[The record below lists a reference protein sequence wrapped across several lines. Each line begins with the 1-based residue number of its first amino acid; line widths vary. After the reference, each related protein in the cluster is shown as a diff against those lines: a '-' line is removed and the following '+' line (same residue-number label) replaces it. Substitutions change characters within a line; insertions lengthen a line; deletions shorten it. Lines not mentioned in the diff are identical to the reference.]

1 MIRLLTFCILIFY
14 CTSTMA
20 QLTPYKIFDKE
31 GQEVAFED
39 MAAAAFGHQVV
50 LFGELHN
57 NSLVHWLQLQLLKK
71 LAEQHDGLVLG
82 GEFFE
87 ADDQLNID
95 EWFSGK
101 INDKNFEAEAKL
113 WNNYIQDYKPL
124 MKYALEKSIPYI
136 ATNIPRKYASAVSRE
151 GIGVLED
158 FSEEAKQ
165 YIAPLPI
172 EVDKELPA
180 YAAMAEMMHGSGMN
194 PDHMIEAQASKD
206 ATMAHF
212 ILQGLRGN
220 GLFLHIN
227 GAYHSNDYEG
237 IVWYLNHYAPGTKI
251 MTITTVEQ
259 EDIQTL
265 NEDSHNKADFIL
277 LLPTDSPKSY

>member
-1 MIRLLTFCILIFY
+1 
-14 CTSTMA
+14 MA
-20 QLTPYKIFDKE
+20 QLTPLKIFDKE
-31 GQEVAFED
+31 GQEVAFEN
-39 MAAAAFGHQVV
+39 MAAATSGHQVV

-71 LAEQHDGLVLG
+71 LAEQNDDLVLG

-95 EWFSGK
+95 EWFGGK
-101 INDKNFEAEAKL
+101 ISEKNFEAEAKL
-113 WNNYIQDYKPL
+113 WTNYMPDYKPL
-124 MKYALEKSIPYI
+124 MKFAQENNIPFN

-151 GIGVLED
+151 GLGILKD
-158 FSEEAKQ
+158 FSQEAQQ
-165 YIAPLPI
+165 YMAPLPF
-172 EVDKELPA
+172 EVDKELPG
-180 YAAMAEMMHGSGMN
+180 YAAMAEMMHGSGMSADN
-194 PDHMIEAQASKD
+194 MIAAQASKD

-212 ILQGLRGN
+212 ILKGLPAN

-237 IVWYLNHYAPGTKI
+237 IVWYLHHYAPDTKI

-259 EDIQTL
+259 EDIRSL
-265 NEDSHNKADFIL
+265 NEEFYNKADFII
-277 LLPTDSPKSY
+277 LLPSDSPKSY

>member
-1 MIRLLTFCILIFY
+1 
-14 CTSTMA
+14 MA

-31 GQEVAFED
+31 GHEVTFED
-39 MAAAAFGHQVV
+39 MAAAASRHRVV

-57 NSLVHWLQLQLLKK
+57 NSLVHWLQLQLLKN
-71 LAEQHDGLVLG
+71 LRDQNDDLVLA

-87 ADDQLNID
+87 TDDQLNID
-95 EWFSGK
+95 EWFAGK
-101 INDKNFEAEAKL
+101 ITDKNFEAEAKL
-113 WNNYIQDYKPL
+113 WTNYMPDYRPL
-124 MKYALEKSIPYI
+124 MKYALENNIPFK

-151 GIGVLED
+151 GMDILDD

-165 YIAPLPI
+165 YMAPLPI
-172 EVDKELPA
+172 EVDKKLPG
-180 YAAMAEMMHGSGMN
+180 YAAMAEMMHGSPMD
-194 PDHMIEAQASKD
+194 PDKMIEAQASKD

-212 ILQGLRGN
+212 ILQGLSES
-220 GLFLHIN
+220 GLLLHIN

-237 IVWYLNHYAPGTKI
+237 IFWYLQQYAPSTKV

-259 EDIQTL
+259 EDIRAL
-265 NEDSHNKADFIL
+265 NEEFYNKANFIL

>member
-1 MIRLLTFCILIFY
+1 
-14 CTSTMA
+14 MA

-39 MAAAAFGHQVV
+39 MSAAASKHQVI

-57 NSLVHWLQLQLLKK
+57 NSLVHWLQLQLLKE
-71 LAEQHDGLVLG
+71 LAANHDGLVLG

-87 ADDQLNID
+87 ADDQLNLD

-113 WNNYIQDYKPL
+113 WNNYIPDYKPL
-124 MKYALEKSIPYI
+124 MNYALNKGIPFI
-136 ATNIPRKYASAVSRE
+136 ATNIPRKYASAVSRG
-151 GIGVLED
+151 GIDVLNE
-158 FSEEAKQ
+158 FSNEAKQ
-165 YIAPLPI
+165 YMAPLPI
-172 EVDKELPA
+172 EVDKELPG

-194 PDHMIEAQASKD
+194 ADNMIAAQASKD

-212 ILQGLRGN
+212 ILEGLRDN
-220 GLFLHIN
+220 QLFLHIN

-237 IVWYLNHYAPGTKI
+237 IVWYLKHYSPEIKI
-251 MTITTVEQ
+251 MTITTIEQ
-259 EDIQTL
+259 EDIKTIEEQ
-265 NEDSHNKADFIL
+265 SYNKADFII
-277 LLPTDSPKSY
+277 LLPADSPKSY